1 MAYIDFQRFEGEAT
15 QAPADTVALRA
26 APRDFSALEWSVV
39 AMAQKDSLASLKAPG
54 RIASAIGSLFGVLR
68 NSALADP
75 QLEALRRMAVLAWHY
90 GYKIPMA
97 EVAAFYAAGFAPGQY
112 ERLLDSVARGRARL
126 APQGRGGPRL
136 A

>member
-15 QAPADTVALRA
+15 QAPADTIALRS

-75 QLEALRRMAVLAWHY
+75 QLEALRRMAVLAWHH

-97 EVAAFYAAGFAPGQY
+97 EVVAFYAAGFAPGQY
-112 ERLLDSVARGRARL
+112 ERLLDSIARGRARL
-126 APQGRGGPRL
+126 FEQGKGGPRL